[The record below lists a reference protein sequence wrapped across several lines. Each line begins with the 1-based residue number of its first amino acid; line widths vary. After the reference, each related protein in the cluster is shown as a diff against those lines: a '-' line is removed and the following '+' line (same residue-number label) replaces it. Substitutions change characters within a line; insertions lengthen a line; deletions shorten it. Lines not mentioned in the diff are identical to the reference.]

1 MVTREQWLA
10 RTEWTA
16 IEVSVDR
23 LVSKVARQIVQDLN
37 AFYVVA
43 VKVQLEHKA
52 FNECLYTLFTYNV
65 TGTALG
71 VTSTADRRVSFKF
84 TVELNAEETGKAVHN
99 TEPDRVVE
107 ITLIEVKG
115 IHYEYT
121 AIWEGLRDL
130 ARAIAGG
137 QAVNVT
143 EQLMLE
149 EG

>member
-1 MVTREQWLA
+1 MVTREQWLT

-23 LVSKVARQIVQDLN
+23 LVSNVARQIVHGLN
-37 AFYVVA
+37 ACYVVA
-43 VKVQLEHKA
+43 VNVQLEHKA
-52 FNECLYTLFTYNV
+52 FNECLYTLFTYTVSGNV
-65 TGTALG
+65 MDTTE
-71 VTSTADRRVSFKF
+71 RKVSFNF
-84 TVELNAEETGKAVHN
+84 TVELNAEETGKARHN
-99 TEPDRVVE
+99 IEPDRVVE
-107 ITLIEVKG
+107 ITVIEVTG

-137 QAVNVT
+137 QCVNVT
-143 EQLMLE
+143 QQLMLE